1 MIQNSKLIG
10 IIGGVGPYAGLDLTE
25 KIFDETIAHSDQD
38 HLPVILLS
46 IPEKI
51 VDRTEFLLGN
61 TEENPAIAVA
71 ELIQYLE
78 QLGVNVIGIPCN
90 TMHAHE
96 IFGTIQSLLH
106 QKNSKVHLLNMI
118 EEVIRFI
125 ISNNPEMRKIGVL
138 STKGTYKSEVYDRE
152 LRKNGLE
159 PVIPDVTRQ
168 DSIHDAIYNPEYG
181 IKAVSRPVSDYAREI
196 LNQGI
201 HHLEKR
207 GAQGIVL
214 GCTEIAFALTE
225 KGTEE
230 LTLFDATRILA
241 RALIR
246 ETYPEKLRESFT

>member
-25 KIFDETIAHSDQD
+25 KIFDETIARSDQD
-38 HLPVILLS
+38 HLPVVMLS

-78 QLGVNVIGIPCN
+78 QLGARVIGIPCN
-90 TMHAHE
+90 TMHATK
-96 IFGTIQSLLH
+96 IFGTTQSLLY

-125 ISNNPEMRKIGVL
+125 ISNHPEMRKIGVL
-138 STKGTYKSEVYDRE
+138 STKGTYKSEVYDSE

-159 PVIPDVTRQ
+159 PVLPDVALQ

-181 IKAVSRPVSDYAREI
+181 IKAVSRPVSDYASEI

-201 HHLEKR
+201 QHLEKK

-225 KGTEE
+225 KE
-230 LTLFDATRILA
+230 LEGLKLFDATRILA

-246 ETYPEKLRESFT
+246 ETYPEKLRKF

>member
-25 KIFDETIAHSDQD
+25 KIFDETIAQSDQD
-38 HLPVILLS
+38 HLPVALLS

-51 VDRTEFLLGN
+51 ADRTEFLLGN
-61 TEENPAIAVA
+61 TEENPAIAVT

-78 QLGVNVIGIPCN
+78 QLGANVIGIPCN

-96 IFGTIQSLLH
+96 IFGTIQSILY

-118 EEVIRFI
+118 EEVIHFI
-125 ISNNPEMRKIGVL
+125 ISNHPGMRKIGIL
-138 STKGTYKSEVYDRE
+138 STKGTYKSEVYDSE

-159 PVIPDVTRQ
+159 PVTPDVTKQ
-168 DSIHDAIYNPEYG
+168 DSIHDAIYNPKYG
-181 IKAVSRPVSDYAREI
+181 IKAVSRPVSNYAKEI

-201 HHLEKR
+201 HQLEKK

-214 GCTEIAFALTE
+214 GCTEIAFALTDKQKE
-225 KGTEE
+225 NPK
-230 LTLFDATRILA
+230 LFDATRILA

-246 ETYPEKLRESFT
+246 ETYPEKLRKF